1 MFEHCEVT
9 IGIPVYRSEDYIGKT
24 MESVLCQTF
33 PDIEFLI
40 VDDCGGDGSMQVI
53 RNLQQTHPRGDAIR
67 ILTNNRNQGV
77 SYSRNRIIS
86 EAQGRFIYFLDSD
99 DLIEPDTIQK
109 LYDAAIIHQSQVACA
124 AYDIVNSNSSE
135 SPRIYRQA
143 SMVFEGADA
152 LASYAY
158 KYNKVFQVSACN
170 ALIDLSFL
178 RQTGIRFINAAYWE
192 DMAFTTELVTKVS
205 RAVLIPDVTYH
216 YVRRSG
222 SLSNYQGRED
232 ISKREVMANVS
243 VLDYLKTFCKTV
255 SCNPYLPDLCFNL
268 EMNSFYTACHILRKR
283 HHIMPRFT
291 TQEMR
296 QILRHPFPLSSILR
310 FPHKRT
316 SNLVFWF
323 LGIVPTFL
331 FVPLLWILGK
341 IKRAV

>member
-1 MFEHCEVT
+1 
-9 IGIPVYRSEDYIGKT
+9 
-24 MESVLCQTF
+24 
-33 PDIEFLI
+33 
-40 VDDCGGDGSMQVI
+40 
-53 RNLQQTHPRGDAIR
+53 
-67 ILTNNRNQGV
+67 
-77 SYSRNRIIS
+77 
-86 EAQGRFIYFLDSD
+86 LDSD

-331 FVPLLWILGK
+331 FVLLLWILGK